1 MRRRQSCL
9 VLPAPPVASLL
20 CPSAAPA
27 LPPCR
32 ALLLLLLF
40 LLAAPALP
48 LFLLLLVLGLEVGQE
63 GWIWGQKNALA
74 APRGQTGG
82 IRRMIVSALLIY
94 QRYHQ
99 VFFVLLG

>member
-1 MRRRQSCL
+1 MRRHQSCL
-9 VLPAPPVASLL
+9 VLPAPLL
-20 CPSAAPA
+20 S
-27 LPPCR
+27 PCC
-32 ALLLLLLF
+32 ALLLLLPF